1 MNPSPNRQAVVVGL
15 FTATATAILAGAV
28 LTIGDINETFT
39 RKITVTAVFNEVS
52 GLKKGDNIWFSGVK
66 VGTVKALSF
75 HGSSDVEVVLQV
87 DREATPFIHK
97 DVLAKISSDG
107 LIGNRIVVLYDG
119 SPDAPPLQ
127 EGDVLSIGKTV
138 STEEI
143 MATLQENN
151 RNLLGITSD
160 LKVVSGKL
168 AAGEGTLG
176 KLLTDESLY
185 ASVNDTAA
193 TLNGASVNAQT
204 MTSSLSTFASKLNEK
219 GSLPNDLVTDKTTYA
234 SLTATVSEL
243 HETGARASALVGTL
257 ATGVANP
264 ESPVG
269 ALLGDSAAGGDLKQT
284 LENLNRGTVLLN
296 EDLEAVQ
303 HNFLLRGF
311 FKKRDKAAAE
321 KAKNEK

>member
-15 FTATATAILAGAV
+15 FTAAAIAILAGAV
-28 LTIGDINETFT
+28 LMIGDINDSFT
-39 RKITVTAVFNEVS
+39 RKVTVTAVFDEVS

-66 VGTVKALSF
+66 VGTVKSLSF
-75 HGSSDVEVVLQV
+75 QEDSKVEVILRV

-97 DVLAKISSDG
+97 DVLAKVGSDG
-107 LIGNRIVVLYDG
+107 LIGNRIVVLYG
-119 SPDAPPLQ
+119 GTPTAPKLAD
-127 EGDVLSIGKTV
+127 GDVLSIGKTV

-151 RNLLGITSD
+151 KNLLGITSD

-168 AAGEGTLG
+168 AAGEGTIG
-176 KLLTDESLY
+176 KLLTDEALY

-193 TLNGASVNAQT
+193 TLNGASANAQD
-204 MTSSLSTFASKLNEK
+204 MTSSLSTFASKLNAK

-243 HETGARASALVGTL
+243 NETGARASKLVGTL
-257 ATGVANP
+257 ADGVADPN
-264 ESPVG
+264 SPVG
-269 ALLGDSAAGGDLKQT
+269 ALMGDGAAGGDLKQT

-296 EDLEAVQ
+296 EDLEAAQ

-311 FKKRDKAAAE
+311 FKKRDKAAAD
-321 KAKNEK
+321 KAKDDK